1 MFMETLRALFAL
13 IATLGLFAF
22 GVYAMRRWA
31 PKGLLKISLAADR
44 RLSVIESL
52 NLDATRRLILVRLDG
67 KDRLILLGEGRELA
81 TPDTVIAP
89 EAPEAPGAAAQ
100 APLSLSAIL
109 RTTLNRP
116 SKFSSSGSLDA

>member
-52 NLDATRRLILVRLDG
+52 NLDATRRLVLVRLDG

-89 EAPEAPGAAAQ
+89 EAPETAPQ
-100 APLSLSAIL
+100 APLSVSSIL
-109 RTTLNRP
+109 RTALNRP